1 VPEGPSDTGA
11 LSFGSFLWA
20 NKENEQKKSIAG
32 RTLILLPGPK
42 DQILTDR
49 IKFSKCASLE

>member
-1 VPEGPSDTGA
+1 MARKVPEGPSDTGV

-32 RTLILLPGPK
+32 
-42 DQILTDR
+42 
-49 IKFSKCASLE
+49 